1 MPVYFLINQET
12 IMGLNTRFE
21 VPDAI
26 TSAVYTITWTANEP
40 TAGNAATI
48 ADGDTPTVAESGQA
62 IADLTAIVN
71 ELVADVT
78 ALRANLNA
86 GE

>member
-1 MPVYFLINQET
+1 
-12 IMGLNTRFE
+12 MGLNTRFE
-21 VPDAI
+21 VPDAV
-26 TSAVYTITWTANEP
+26 TAVSGYTITWSANEP
-40 TAGNAATI
+40 TAGVTATI
-48 ADGDTPTVAESGQA
+48 SDGDAVSNGESGQA

-71 ELVADVT
+71 QLVVDVT

>member
-1 MPVYFLINQET
+1 
-12 IMGLNTRFE
+12 MGINTRLE
-21 VPDAI
+21 APNTI
-26 TSAVYTITWTANEP
+26 TATSGYTITWTANAQTP
-40 TAGNAATI
+40 GTSATI

-62 IADLTAIVN
+62 IQDMTTIIN
-71 ELVADVT
+71 QLVVDVA